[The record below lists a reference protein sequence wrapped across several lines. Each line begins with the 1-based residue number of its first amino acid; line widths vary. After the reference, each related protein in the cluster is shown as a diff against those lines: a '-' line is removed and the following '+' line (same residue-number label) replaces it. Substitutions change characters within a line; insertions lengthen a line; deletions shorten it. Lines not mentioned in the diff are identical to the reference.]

1 MYVLTEACCVCGGL
15 FIHSNVVF
23 LVLYRVF
30 GKQTAEANTPFTNK
44 YDTCLWTRLSG
55 NTCRSGSQAFHLL
68 QYRKPRVDCVDLLK
82 DAIPLSTDSSQDI
95 GCAQH
100 NIVTFPNPTV
110 TLHCSGCSA
119 LWCLCIRKLTVVCTY
134 VAPDIGYH

>member
-1 MYVLTEACCVCGGL
+1 MYVLTEACCVCRGL

-23 LVLYRVF
+23 FSRLQSF

-55 NTCRSGSQAFHLL
+55 NTCTCRSGSQAFHPL

-95 GCAQH
+95 
-100 NIVTFPNPTV
+100 TLSPFPFPLRPSIGRDV
-110 TLHCSGCSA
+110 LLCGVSA
-119 LWCLCIRKLTVVCTY
+119 YGNSLLSVLKYIC
-134 VAPDIGYH
+134 GYH